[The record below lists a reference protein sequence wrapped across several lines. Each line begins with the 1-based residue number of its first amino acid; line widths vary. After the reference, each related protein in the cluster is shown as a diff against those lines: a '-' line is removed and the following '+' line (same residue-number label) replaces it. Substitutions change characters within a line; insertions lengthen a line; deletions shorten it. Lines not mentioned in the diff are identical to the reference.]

1 MRSGQSDGGK
11 VEARLRMNAQPTILD
26 KLRGGDRRSIG
37 RSNEVVTIVR
47 RQPMLFSDLI
57 EGLRHPD
64 ELVRMRA
71 ADVVEKLTVKNPE
84 WLWPFR
90 VQLIKLAAGA
100 EQPELRWH
108 LAQVL
113 PRLELSR
120 RDCMIV
126 AAVFRCYL
134 RGRSRIVKTFAM
146 QGLAD
151 LTKQDP
157 SLMNSIRPILTSL
170 TRTGSAAMK
179 SRGRKL
185 LAQLRAQRVSSSPET
200 ST

>member
-1 MRSGQSDGGK
+1 
-11 VEARLRMNAQPTILD
+11 MNPEDIADAL
-26 KLRGGDRRSIG
+26 KGGDRRSIG
-37 RSNEVVTIVR
+37 RSNQVVVLVR
-47 RQPMLFSDLI
+47 RIPTLFPALMDCLYH
-57 EGLRHPD
+57 ED

-84 WLWPFR
+84 WLRPFR

-126 AAVFRCYL
+126 TSVFRRYL
-134 RGRSRIVKTFAM
+134 RDRSRIVKTFAM

-157 SLMNSIRPILTSL
+157 SLTNSIRPILSSL
-170 TRTGSAAMK
+170 TKTGSAAMK

>member
-1 MRSGQSDGGK
+1 
-11 VEARLRMNAQPTILD
+11 MNPVDIVCAL
-26 KLRGGDRRSIG
+26 KGGDRRSIG
-37 RSNEVVTIVR
+37 RSNRVVALVR
-47 RQPMLFSDLI
+47 RTPTLFPALMDCMHH
-57 EGLRHPD
+57 ED
-64 ELVRMRA
+64 ELVRRRA
-71 ADVVEKLTVKNPE
+71 ADVVEKLTVKNPQ
-84 WLWPFR
+84 WLQPFR
-90 VQLIKLAAGA
+90 IQLIKLAAAA

-126 AAVFRCYL
+126 AGVLRRYL
-134 RGRSRIVKTFAM
+134 RDQSRIVKTCAM

-157 SLMNSIRPILTSL
+157 TLRNSIRPLLSSL
-170 TRTGSAAMK
+170 ARTGSAAMK

-185 LAQLRAQRVSSSPET
+185 LAQLRAERVPSSPEA